1 MPNKGDVHVVP
12 SENGWTV
19 EVEGHANPSGTHAT
33 QEDAWNRATQL
44 ARQNRSEALLH
55 GRDGQIRERNTYR
68 EDPVQSKG

>member
-1 MPNKGDVHVVP
+1 VSPDVAAVRFRGGVLL
-12 SENGWTV
+12 EATARN
-19 EVEGHANPSGTHAT
+19 ANPSGTHDT
-33 QEDAWNRATQL
+33 QEDAWNQATQL